1 MSLYWAIITMTTIG
15 YGDISPINKDE
26 RIFVIAIAIV
36 SSVIFGYTM
45 N

>member
-15 YGDISPINKDE
+15 YGEIVPVNIYE
-26 RIFVIAIAIV
+26 RLYVMVFSIIAVKFLI
-36 SSVIFGYTM
+36 Y